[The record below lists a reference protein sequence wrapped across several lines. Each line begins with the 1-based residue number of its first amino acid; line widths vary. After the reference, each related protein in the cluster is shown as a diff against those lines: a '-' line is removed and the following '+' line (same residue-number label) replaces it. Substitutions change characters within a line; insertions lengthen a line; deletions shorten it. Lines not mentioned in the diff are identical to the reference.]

1 MPTNYGVV
9 GPGLEQ
15 YGADTQY
22 ASPFQGLDDT
32 SGGTGGGFLAG
43 AEELRRRREQDAMRT
58 GVGRNQMI
66 NELMKILRNIETP
79 PNVGL
84 GAGGGMGQFRNQQGQ
99 FFSGGLSDPSN
110 LEAPGPSGSSMF
122 GAQLDGM
129 LGGIPGIGMGSGGV
143 LGGSSFG
150 GFDVGPSATTPYGG
164 GGANFNLGGFGMG
177 GLA

>member
-43 AEELRRRREQDAMRT
+43 AEELRRRMEQDAMRT
-58 GVGRNQMI
+58 GVGRNQMV

-79 PNVGL
+79 APYGL
-84 GAGGGMGQFRNQQGQ
+84 SAGGGMGGQVSNQQRQ
-99 FFSGGLSDPSN
+99 FFGGTLSDPSN

-129 LGGIPGIGMGSGGV
+129 LGGIPGIGMGSGV

-164 GGANFNLGGFGMG
+164 GGANLNLGGFGMG